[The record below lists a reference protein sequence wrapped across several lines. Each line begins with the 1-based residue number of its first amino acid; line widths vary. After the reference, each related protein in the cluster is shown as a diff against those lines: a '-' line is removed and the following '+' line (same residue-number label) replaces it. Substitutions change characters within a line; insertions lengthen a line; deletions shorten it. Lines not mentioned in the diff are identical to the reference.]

1 MVLGVGQ
8 YEPAAQGAHVE
19 FELAPVAIEYEPLA
33 HNVGAME
40 DSGQYLPAVHKTPM
54 SIEVRDVQ

>member
-19 FELAPVAIEYEPLA
+19 FELAPVAIEYVPLA
-33 HNVGAME
+33 HGVGVME
-40 DSGQYLPAVHKTPM
+40 DAGQNEPVGHVTFVAGV
-54 SIEVRDVQ
+54 EQ